1 LSDVFISYSRSN
13 ESVARKVAE
22 AVRAAGWRVWR
33 DDAIPA
39 HLPFADVIK
48 ERLDASKAV
57 VVIWSSDAAKSH
69 WVQSEADHAR
79 LQGKLIQMTIDG
91 TPLPMPFDRIQCEML
106 PGWTGD
112 VEVPGFQKVL
122 ASLLALAGPPPGDEQ
137 PEGPASLAASEPP
150 PRDTGARRPLAL
162 PSKPSL
168 AVLPLLNLSGD
179 PEQEYFVDGMV
190 VEIIEALSRFRDL
203 FVIDSHST
211 RAFKGKEVNAR
222 EVASRLGVR
231 YVLEG
236 HLRKAGGRV
245 RIGIQLMDAVEGKTI
260 LTQRFD
266 ETLDDVFELQDKV
279 ALAVAGRIEPTIN
292 AEELKRAAGRATA
305 DTDSYDLYL
314 RGHAIS
320 RSHSREATFAALE
333 LLEKALEIDPDFG
346 LALVRAAHCHRM
358 IAAFHWTSDPAASRQ
373 RCLDLTRHAL
383 QVAPDDPTVLTN
395 VSYVMMTVEGDDDTA
410 LALIDRAIA
419 INPGHARMFYWSGR
433 LRLVK
438 GDTERAIEDLER
450 SMRLDPLGP
459 LHNVQIF
466 GVGLA
471 RFAQGRFE
479 EALARFRESGLH
491 PGSSFAN
498 AFMAACLAHLG
509 QQKAAAEAARTFR
522 ARTRQPLEELGRTW
536 LHDEG
541 QLALLLDGMR
551 MAEAG
556 NPAVAVQVVS
566 RDVV

>member
-1 LSDVFISYSRSN
+1 MSDVFISYARAN
-13 ESVARKVAE
+13 ETVARMLAD
-22 AVRAAGWRVWR
+22 AVRAAGYRVWR

-39 HLPFADVIK
+39 HRPFAEVIE
-48 ERLDASKAV
+48 ERLRASRAV
-57 VVIWSSDAAKSH
+57 LVIWSREAAKSH

-79 LQGKLIQMTIDG
+79 THEKLVQLSIDG
-91 TPLPMPFDRIQCEML
+91 APLPMPFDRIQCEQLPDWDGNIEL
-106 PGWTGD
+106 PG
-112 VEVPGFQKVL
+112 FRKVME
-122 ASLLALAGPPPGDEQ
+122 SIRALAGPPSTDTEAAD
-137 PEGPASLAASEPP
+137 PAPIAPSEPP
-150 PRDTGARRPLAL
+150 PRQVLAL

-179 PEQEYFVDGMV
+179 PEQDYFVDGMV

-211 RAFKGKEVNAR
+211 RTFKGRDVTAR
-222 EVASRLGVR
+222 DVASRLGVR

-236 HLRKAGGRV
+236 HVRKSGGRV
-245 RIGIQLMDAVEGKTI
+245 RIGIQLMDAVAGKTI

-266 ETLDDVFELQDKV
+266 ETLEDVFELQDKV

-292 AEELKRAAGRATA
+292 AEELRRAAGRTTS

-333 LLEKALEIDPDFG
+333 LLEKAIELDPDFG

-358 IAAFHWTSDPAASRQ
+358 IAAFHWTSDPEASRQ
-373 RCLDLTRHAL
+373 RCLDLTRRAL

-395 VSYVMMTVEGDDDTA
+395 VSYVLMTVEGDDDTA
-410 LALIDRAIA
+410 LALIERAIA

-509 QQKAAAEAARTFR
+509 QFEAAAKAAQTFR
-522 ARTRQPLEELGRTW
+522 ERARQPLEELGRTW
-536 LHDEG
+536 LHDPD
-541 QLALLLDGMR
+541 QLALFLDGMR
-551 MAEAG
+551 MAETG
-556 NPAVAVQVVS
+556 EPARVPA
-566 RDVV
+566 

>member
-1 LSDVFISYSRSN
+1 VSDVFISYARAN
-13 ESVARKVAE
+13 ELVARQVAD
-22 AVRAAGWRVWR
+22 AIRAAGYRIWR

-39 HLPFADVIK
+39 HRPFADVIK

-57 VVIWSSDAAKSH
+57 IVIWSGEAAKSH

-79 LQGKLIQMTIDG
+79 LQGKLVQMTIDG
-91 TPLPMPFDRIQCEML
+91 APLPMPFDRIQCEFL
-106 PGWTGD
+106 VGWAGD
-112 VEVPGFQKVL
+112 VDVPGFRKVL
-122 ASLLALAGPPPGDEQ
+122 ASLLALAGPPPGDDQ
-137 PEGPASLAASEPP
+137 PEESTSLAASEPP
-150 PRDTGARRPLAL
+150 RRDTNVRQPLTL

-179 PEQEYFVDGMV
+179 PEQDYFVDGMV

-211 RAFKGKEVNAR
+211 RAFKGKDVNAR

-231 YVLEG
+231 YILEG
-236 HLRKAGGRV
+236 HVRKAGGRV

-266 ETLDDVFELQDKV
+266 ETLEDVFELQDKV

-292 AEELKRAAGRATA
+292 AEELKRAAGRATS

-333 LLEKALEIDPDFG
+333 LLEQALALDPDFG

-358 IAAFHWTSDPAASRQ
+358 IAAFHWTSDPAASRK
-373 RCLDLTRHAL
+373 RCLELTRHAL

-433 LRLVK
+433 LRLVT
-438 GDTERAIEDLER
+438 GDTEGAIEHLER
-450 SMRLDPLGP
+450 SMRLDPIGP

-491 PGSSFAN
+491 PGSSFAA

-509 QQKAAAEAARTFR
+509 RHEAAAEAARAF
-522 ARTRQPLEELGRTW
+522 RTRTKQPIEDLGRTW
-536 LHDEG
+536 LHHPAH
-541 QLALLLDGMR
+541 LALLLEGMR
-551 MAEAG
+551 LAEAG
-556 NPAVAVQVVS
+556 AVAAATT
-566 RDVV
+566 